1 MREGYANR
9 VAAFPLFLVRTFRA
23 FRYRDFR
30 LMWMGACASTIG
42 TFVQQFAQSWL
53 IYDLTKNPF
62 YLGLDLFLG
71 QLPIMMFSL
80 FGGVFADRLDRRR
93 ILLLS
98 QYIQMTC
105 AFLLAV
111 LFVTHTAKVWHILS
125 LSFLVGLGQSFGG
138 PAYSALLPTLV
149 APEDLS
155 NAIAMN
161 SIQFNL
167 ARILGPTIGGL
178 AYTTLG
184 ATWCFTL
191 NGISYIAVIASL
203 FMIHFQFVPPKT
215 REPVLT
221 SMKEGIRFIR
231 QREGM
236 SALVML
242 AFCTTLFGFSLNGFL
257 PVFVQNIFHRGPETY
272 TLLLAC
278 SGAGSVTGAL
288 AVAAMEKLKGQNRL
302 TLLILFS
309 LGMIVTGFALSK
321 WLALSCVLIFL
332 GGGAIMASAAL
343 MLSLTQLSTTDD
355 MRGRVMSVYNL
366 AFRAGIPLGALA
378 LGRIIPI
385 VGVVAALSGA
395 GLMLVAV
402 SACFLLTKQQHPGGG
417 PDSEQRRRAEG
428 DSSLRATEA
437 VGES

>member
-1 MREGYANR
+1 VSAISPHLTRI
-9 VAAFPLFLVRTFRA
+9 FRT

-30 LMWMGACASTIG
+30 LMWIGACASTIG

-53 IYDLTKNPF
+53 VYDLTKDPF

-80 FGGVFADRLDRRR
+80 FGGVFADRMDRRKM
-93 ILLLS
+93 LLVS
-98 QYIQMTC
+98 QYIQMVC
-105 AFLLAV
+105 AFLLAL
-111 LFVTHTAKVWHILS
+111 LFMTHVVKVWHILT
-125 LSFLVGLGQSFGG
+125 LSFVVGLGQSFGG

-191 NGISYIAVIASL
+191 NGVSFLAVIVSL
-203 FMIHFQFVPPKT
+203 FMIQVKFVPPKT
-215 REPVLT
+215 RESVLT

-231 QREGM
+231 RRDGM
-236 SALVML
+236 SALVVL

-257 PVFVQNIFHRGPETY
+257 PVFVRNIFHKGPETY
-272 TLLLAC
+272 TLLLVS
-278 SGAGSVTGAL
+278 SGAGSVCGAL
-288 AVAAMEKLKGQNRL
+288 IVAAMEKLKGQGRL
-302 TLLILFS
+302 TLLILIS
-309 LGMIVTGFALSK
+309 LGMITAGFALSR
-321 WLALSCVLIFL
+321 WLPLSCLLIFL
-332 GGGAIMASAAL
+332 GGAAIMASASL
-343 MLSLTQLSTTDD
+343 MLSLVQLIATDA

-366 AFRAGIPLGALA
+366 AFRAGIPLGSLA
-378 LGRIIPI
+378 LGKLIPI
-385 VGVVAALSGA
+385 FGVSTALA
-395 GLMLVAV
+395 GDGLILVAV
-402 SACFLLTKQQHPGGG
+402 SFYFLLLKR
-417 PDSEQRRRAEG
+417 DAIFRAES
-428 DSSLRATEA
+428 DTRFDRQAST
-437 VGES
+437 